1 MNLKDI
7 RKKHN
12 LTQAQVAKYLQT
24 SQQAYN
30 YYENEK
36 YEPSI
41 DMLKK
46 LADLYRTSI
55 DNIVGRENENEI
67 NISALN
73 NKKIEFIKEL
83 VDVPDYMISELQAY
97 LKGMQHAEKER
108 QEIINEIAKLRGNK
122 W

>member
-1 MNLKDI
+1 MKLKEI

-12 LTQAQVAKYLQT
+12 LTQVQVAKYLNTTHQ
-24 SQQAYN
+24 SYN
-30 YYENEK
+30 NYENEK

-46 LADLYRTSI
+46 LADLYHTSI

-67 NISALN
+67 DISALS

-83 VDVPDYMISELQAY
+83 VDVPDHMIGELQAY
-97 LKGMQHAEKER
+97 LKGMQYAEKER
-108 QEIINEIAKLRGNK
+108 QDIINEIAKLRGNK
-122 W
+122 